1 MDQYLNAKKQIIII
15 TEKKE
20 SLSIMTQNPELMEEK
35 NQLIQLKTQPWQ
47 SSNMGEAGWRIMTQK
62 TAKHNHFNIEM
73 VPIRPEE
80 NPHNPKGKLAK
91 DNRRQLTERGNMMI
105 LSNKIKAKPK

>member
-20 SLSIMTQNPELMEEK
+20 SLSIMTQNPELIEEK

-47 SSNMGEAGWRIMTQK
+47 AAIW
-62 TAKHNHFNIEM
+62 
-73 VPIRPEE
+73 V
-80 NPHNPKGKLAK
+80 
-91 DNRRQLTERGNMMI
+91 RQGGG
-105 LSNKIKAKPK
+105 S